1 MHKYKARLCAK
12 GFTQKQGVDYQEVF
26 APVARYDSIRTM
38 LAIAAQKNMEIG
50 QFDVKTAFLNGDL
63 TEEIYMQ
70 VPEGVIT
77 KYKDKVCRLRK
88 SLYGLKQASQSWNCK
103 FDSFLKHFQFVPSK
117 ADACVY
123 TGDYDL
129 DKVYLII
136 YVDDGLILASSKE
149 ALNVVLHHLESG
161 IRITI
166 GDAKEYIGIEI
177 IRDIE
182 ARTIFILQASYVKQI
197 FHKFNMVDSKAKG
210 IPADLGMNEFF
221 FSRRMNVT

>member
-1 MHKYKARLCAK
+1 MARGLLRVCQKKEKPSDQNGSSRRNMSRTRTRISTRPVYAR
-12 GFTQKQGVDYQEVF
+12 TQKQGIDYQEVF
-26 APVARYDSIRTM
+26 APVAKYDSIRTM
-38 LAIAAQKNMEIG
+38 LAIAAQRNMEIK

-70 VPEGVIT
+70 VPEEVKT
-77 KYKDKVCRLRK
+77 KYKDKICRLRK
-88 SLYGLKQASQSWNCK
+88 SLYGLKQASRSWNCK

-117 ADACVY
+117 ADAYVY
-123 TGDYDL
+123 TGDYDIN
-129 DKVYLII
+129 KVYLII

-149 ALNVVLHHLESG
+149 AFNVILNHLESG

-182 ARTIFILQASYVKQI
+182 GQYSFI
-197 FHKFNMVDSKAKG
+197 
-210 IPADLGMNEFF
+210 
-221 FSRRMNVT
+221 RRHM